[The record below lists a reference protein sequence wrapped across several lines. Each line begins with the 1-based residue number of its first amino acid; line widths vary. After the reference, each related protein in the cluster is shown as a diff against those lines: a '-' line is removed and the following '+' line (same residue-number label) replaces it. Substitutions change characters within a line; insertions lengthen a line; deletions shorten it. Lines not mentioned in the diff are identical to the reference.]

1 MDTRSFGFSTGSM
14 PYTARYLGAEGRS
27 ISQRQSPSPR
37 ALSTVG
43 QTASPYPRSGAA
55 GPGYANATESFP
67 YDEPGAPAPTRIP
80 RSNSTRPI
88 SCQVSG
94 ANNDNDS
101 QTSGGSGGWGK
112 DRARSPVTEGAISVE
127 DDAAPAVKKPT
138 AAAVSS
144 PAAAR
149 TRTARDV
156 GVASKSPLRKK
167 SDWENLLGAVYLE
180 LRAQEEQVG
189 SSGTSNSAGVAGAG
203 VVGSSPSKRPKTDH
217 TEHASSS
224 NLSMYRTPLRPS
236 CGGGGGSYSPSSSS
250 SFYHSPTYDSAS
262 EPKHK
267 HHRRGG
273 AEAAGGGPAYS
284 GSTADAACLLA
295 TLPQRML
302 GVSTQQQPR
311 GVDTLA
317 AVAAA
322 AIGPSSAN
330 SSPSLGPVSS
340 PAAGGPPR
348 VQASGRRGPRGQSR
362 FKGVCITR
370 AGKWRAV
377 IYIGRKQKYLGVF
390 DSEFDAARAYDHA
403 AVEHFAEG
411 AKLNFPGGL
420 KEQLEAAARAP
431 TVQVSSPTHG
441 GSGGAAAARAATP
454 PPLENVEAT
463 SDEYSSSNRGQK
475 RSYNDRYDDDE
486 WVCDG
491 SPWKNSRR

>member
-1 MDTRSFGFSTGSM
+1 
-14 PYTARYLGAEGRS
+14 
-27 ISQRQSPSPR
+27 
-37 ALSTVG
+37 
-43 QTASPYPRSGAA
+43 
-55 GPGYANATESFP
+55 
-67 YDEPGAPAPTRIP
+67 
-80 RSNSTRPI
+80 
-88 SCQVSG
+88 
-94 ANNDNDS
+94 
-101 QTSGGSGGWGK
+101 
-112 DRARSPVTEGAISVE
+112 
-127 DDAAPAVKKPT
+127 
-138 AAAVSS
+138 
-144 PAAAR
+144 
-149 TRTARDV
+149 
-156 GVASKSPLRKK
+156 
-167 SDWENLLGAVYLE
+167 
-180 LRAQEEQVG
+180 
-189 SSGTSNSAGVAGAG
+189 
-203 VVGSSPSKRPKTDH
+203 
-217 TEHASSS
+217 
-224 NLSMYRTPLRPS
+224 MYRTPLHPS
-236 CGGGGGSYSPSSSS
+236 CGGRSYSPSSSS
-250 SFYHSPTYDSAS
+250 SFYQSPTYDAAA
-262 EPKHK
+262 EPKPK

-302 GVSTQQQPR
+302 AGVPAQQHPG

-322 AIGPSSAN
+322 AIAPSSAN

-454 PPLENVEAT
+454 PPLENVADT

-475 RSYNDRYDDDE
+475 RSYNDRYHDDE
-486 WVCDG
+486 WVCDN
-491 SPWKNSRR
+491 SPWKNCRR